1 VSSLFYIWDANEHHP
16 DVKITTL
23 EQAEYYATHAQV
35 TGLTDKLKNWLLV
48 VESIV
53 GQSELA
59 ANFDEEIISSFTNVK
74 AYFDYSEN
82 VFCIEQGLLA
92 KSKYLYKILVE
103 TLRQHDLVAFDA
115 RSYTFFSREKIFPD
129 QQSIEKMLDAVKSV
143 TKEELEQFKAIPPT
157 REKLSIF
164 ADQWLELN
172 KQTLDFTN
180 RVKYNQYNQINNY
193 YRDFTSQIYEDI
205 LIICSNK
212 KDFLAYQNI
221 SLCSYIQVS
230 VEKAIR
236 IFRQHLIDGYTLQY
250 LPEVHGIT
258 GEPSH
263 FSEPS
268 QLKHV
273 LDQVHDFLIYDAK
286 KHKDIETLNQWLNH
300 GDEKEYITGLGTISR
315 LVLAKYVND
324 PLYDQLVSEAMTY
337 VNRHRYFK
345 DMTVEQFHERLEQEI
360 QNILES

>member
-1 VSSLFYIWDANEHHP
+1 MSSLFYIWDANEHHP
-16 DVKITTL
+16 EVKITTL

-35 TGLTDKLKNWLLV
+35 TGLTDKLKNWLLA

-92 KSKYLYKILVE
+92 KSKYLYKVLVE

-115 RSYTFFSREKIFPD
+115 RSYIFFSHEKIFPD
-129 QQSIEKMLDAVKSV
+129 QQSIEQMLDAVKSV

-172 KQTLDFTN
+172 KQTLNFSRQIKN
-180 RVKYNQYNQINNY
+180 NQFNQLNSY
-193 YRDFTSQIYEDI
+193 FRDFDLQLYEGI
-205 LIICSNK
+205 LILCSDK
-212 KDFLAYQNI
+212 TEVLAYHDI
-221 SLCSYIQVS
+221 SLLTYIQVS
-230 VEKAIR
+230 SKKAIR
-236 IFRQHLIDGYTLQY
+236 IPREHKIDGYTLQY

-273 LDQVHDFLIYDAK
+273 LDQMHDFLIYDAK
-286 KHKDIETLNQWLNH
+286 KHQDIETLNQWLNH
-300 GDEKEYITGLGTISR
+300 GDEKEYITGLGAISR

-324 PLYDQLVSEAMTY
+324 PLYDQLVSEAMPY